1 MRTHAFSPAGNI
13 HRANTQLQYFYLLNH
28 PNKPTPT
35 YRVGIFLYIVYTHR
49 HHSRH
54 QKTATTDWPVTF
66 FRLLLLLVL
75 TPFMDIHSLR
85 CAPLSWHRSV
95 FVVLGFFLFLVS
107 WNEALV
113 FVCLHLGWCVW
124 DFGSGIS
131 FWRGEKV
138 HDREVKGD
146 V

>member
-1 MRTHAFSPAGNI
+1 
-13 HRANTQLQYFYLLNH
+13 
-28 PNKPTPT
+28 
-35 YRVGIFLYIVYTHR
+35 
-49 HHSRH
+49 
-54 QKTATTDWPVTF
+54 
-66 FRLLLLLVL
+66 
-75 TPFMDIHSLR
+75 MDIHSLR

-131 FWRGEKV
+131 FLRGEEV
-138 HDREVKGD
+138 DDRKVKGD